1 MSNLFLLCCSLNVV
15 GTQCGTLS
23 THPLAVNISLY
34 GVLVEVEVHVNKF
47 LAHHIHVALQNQGR
61 AVLVT
66 LCGRLTYQHVTPL
79 NHLKNRHDGFS
90 VDHYADGVRY
100 ELLLALG
107 GLVEK

>member
-1 MSNLFLLCCSLNVV
+1 MSNLFLLCCSLHVV

-34 GVLVEVEVHVNKF
+34 GVLVEVEVHVNMF

-66 LCGRLTYQHVTPL
+66 LRGRLTYQHVTPL
-79 NHLKNRHDGFS
+79 NHLKKTDTTAS
-90 VDHYADGVRY
+90 
-100 ELLLALG
+100 ALTTMPT
-107 GLVEK
+107 VCVTNSY